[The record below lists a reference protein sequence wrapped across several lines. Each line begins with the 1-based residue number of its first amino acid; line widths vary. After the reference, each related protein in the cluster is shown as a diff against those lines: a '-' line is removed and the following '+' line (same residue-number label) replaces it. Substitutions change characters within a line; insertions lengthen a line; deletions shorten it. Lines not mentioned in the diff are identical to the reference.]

1 MLYQI
6 KDPKSISFL
15 EKKNYHAAARKEAKL
30 IENSDYVEVRF
41 RERKEGLV
49 TGIFVTVIK
58 KLVSG
63 TYAEIM
69 PSSREII
76 NKQIDKIE
84 KVQES
89 VISTQKVTK

>member
-15 EKKNYHAAARKEAKL
+15 EKKNYNAAARKEAKL
-30 IENSDYVEVRF
+30 IENSDYVEVKF

-49 TGIFVTVIK
+49 TRKFVATIK

-63 TYAEIM
+63 TYAETM

-89 VISTQKVTK
+89 VIGTQKVTK